1 MGKYLN
7 INRGY
12 PLIFPIFSYT
22 NYLLFSI
29 TCVLLPFSC
38 TRRLRKF
45 SRHCKMEIKNFFCY
59 LKALPDVVWTWGSSI
74 EKLLSQFMPARGLK
88 NWTWKIFYFTFWWM
102 RMTTT
107 FQKQSYSFSCDFPL
121 PKTFSLLVWS
131 HFFVSP
137 CHRGIN
143 RHVKNHLLKFFWTK
157 IKFT

>member
-38 TRRLRKF
+38 TQRLRKF

-74 EKLLSQFMPARGLK
+74 EKLLFQVMQCVGPK
-88 NWTWKIFYFTFWWM
+88 NWKWKKFISHGCAWITISKKKNIFFLW
-102 RMTTT
+102 
-107 FQKQSYSFSCDFPL
+107 L
-121 PKTFSLLVWS
+121 PKTFSLLVWL
-131 HFFVSP
+131 HFVSP